1 MCLCLCLVCV
11 FARARARVCVVKP
24 ACVQIGGPTNGE
36 RTIARVNAAGGL
48 VIECGKDGTCMF
60 HSFLI
65 GAILNPAL
73 EPAVRQPHRLAGRSR
88 PECANAS
95 MSQIHR
101 ITAQGLRAR
110 VVEEMTRDWSR
121 YSPFIEGRLHADYL
135 AGMARS
141 TEYADH
147 PRAEL
152 LALSQVCGVTIHVWG
167 AESTAIIAAN
177 PDAREP
183 PPIVSLAHRDA
194 GDFRD
199 HYWAVQLP

>member
-1 MCLCLCLVCV
+1 M
-11 FARARARVCVVKP
+11 
-24 ACVQIGGPTNGE
+24 CVQIAGPTNGE
-36 RTIARVNAAGGL
+36 RTIARVNAAGRQI
-48 VIECGKDGTCMF
+48 IECGKDGTCMF
-60 HSFLI
+60 HSFLV

-73 EPAVRQPHRLAGRSR
+73 EPAVSHPHRLAGRSR
-88 PECANAS
+88 PVRAS
-95 MSQIHR
+95 AAVSQMR
-101 ITAQGLRAR
+101 RVTAKGLRAR
-110 VVEEMTRDWSR
+110 VVDEMTRDWPR
-121 YSPFIEGRLHADYL
+121 YAPFIEEHLHADYL

-147 PRAEL
+147 PEL

-167 AESTAIIAAN
+167 AENTAVISAN

-183 PPIVSLAHRDA
+183 PPIVHLAHRDA

>member
-1 MCLCLCLVCV
+1 MQTCM
-11 FARARARVCVVKP
+11 
-24 ACVQIGGPTNGE
+24 CVQIVGPTNGE

-60 HSFLI
+60 HSFLV

-73 EPAVRQPHRLAGRSR
+73 EPAVSHPHRLAGRSR
-88 PECANAS
+88 PAFANAS
-95 MSQIHR
+95 MSQMHR
-101 ITAQGLRAR
+101 ITAKDLRAR
-110 VVEEMTRDWSR
+110 VVDEMTRDWPR
-121 YSPFIEGRLHADYL
+121 YSPFIEERRHADYL

-147 PRAEL
+147 PEL

-167 AESTAIIAAN
+167 AENTAIISAN

>member
-1 MCLCLCLVCV
+1 
-11 FARARARVCVVKP
+11 
-24 ACVQIGGPTNGE
+24 
-36 RTIARVNAAGGL
+36 
-48 VIECGKDGTCMF
+48 
-60 HSFLI
+60 
-65 GAILNPAL
+65 
-73 EPAVRQPHRLAGRSR
+73 
-88 PECANAS
+88 
-95 MSQIHR
+95 MSQMHR

-121 YSPFIEGRLHADYL
+121 YSPFIEEHLHADYL
-135 AGMARS
+135 AGMTRS

-147 PRAEL
+147 PEL

-167 AESTAIIAAN
+167 AENTAVISAN

-183 PPIVSLAHRDA
+183 PPIISLAHRDA